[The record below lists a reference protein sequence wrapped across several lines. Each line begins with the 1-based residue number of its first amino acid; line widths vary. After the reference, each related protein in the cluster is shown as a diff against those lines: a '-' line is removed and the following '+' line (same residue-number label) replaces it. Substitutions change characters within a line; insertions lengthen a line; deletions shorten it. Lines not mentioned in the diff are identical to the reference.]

1 MTVSPGVIKK
11 VLSFRL
17 LDALPGS
24 FGSRRSYN
32 ATGSVAV
39 LATFTDKTQA
49 LLRIDIP

>member
-1 MTVSPGVIKK
+1 VTIAPGVTKK
-11 VLSFRL
+11 LANFKL

-32 ATGSVAV
+32 STGSVAV

-49 LLRIDIP
+49 LLRVDIP